1 LAGTSWQAL
10 LSMARRTSSARRY
23 AEAAFE
29 LAIREGDPEGW
40 RRELEAAAE
49 RLAEPVLAR
58 VLGNRGLPLEGR
70 LELLT
75 AALGTGVR
83 RPVLNLAALLLH
95 RGRLE
100 LLPGVAQ
107 EFGRLDRA
115 RQGIT
120 PATAT
125 SAAPL
130 EADEVAALTERL
142 RELTGGSIELAQRV
156 DPALLGGVVVQ
167 LGDRLIDGSVRGRLE
182 RLRHELASG
191 VL

>member
-1 LAGTSWQAL
+1 
-10 LSMARRTSSARRY
+10 MARRTSSARRY